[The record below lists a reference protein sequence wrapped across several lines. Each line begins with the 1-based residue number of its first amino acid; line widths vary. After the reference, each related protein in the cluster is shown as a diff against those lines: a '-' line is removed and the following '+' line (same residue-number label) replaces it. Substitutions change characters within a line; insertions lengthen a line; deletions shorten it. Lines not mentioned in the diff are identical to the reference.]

1 MYTLELGLYPLAAI
15 VVGALLT
22 LIFFGV
28 VRLKCAAHWAIG
40 FIFGAMAVITIFS
53 LVTPVHWVELEET
66 VPQTLPVSVKNDYLT
81 NGEPE
86 TEASSPLPHKE
97 GLGVGLLE
105 EIPSYSPAAKPF
117 LYDTSQLFGWLW
129 VAGIIVVL
137 FYQLCMLIRMYRQS
151 RNQEY
156 VSRIDGVK
164 LYNVDGPHAY
174 SLGSSVFIPRIF
186 DDEMRHF
193 MKLHETAHVQHRHFL
208 WLCLCLV
215 LVAMN
220 WYNPFC
226 WWFYNELHL
235 QQELQVDGDVLCQG
249 VDRKAYQYSLLRAT
263 MLGGGPVWIL
273 SAFGRNPV
281 AKRIAFMESNINL
294 RGSVR
299 RALLSMVL
307 ALAVLSA
314 AVVTACENNEKVM
327 EHPLMGWWK
336 MDFTRNTDNDTE
348 LYPFGKQIAFYNYD
362 TFLTIC
368 YRARN
373 GKTLDFSYS
382 TEEIRLRGD
391 TLVDAM
397 GDPLRYKFID
407 DDTFQNQWTRQPYQ
421 NAMPSGPEITD
432 QWSRIPIDEELME
445 LFTTLSQAD
454 KAHGGKFD
462 GVWVDLTQTVKDDDS
477 KEYLLI
483 SDSLFLSLYYH
494 RQEPKAFRAAGSG
507 YSGTLK
513 EQGEHLQLGDMEPL
527 VYSMPD
533 ADHLVV
539 RKATN
544 ETATPHTFQRI
555 DMPADLKRI
564 LTAPF
569 THEHYDYAHAKEK
582 EQPKESE
589 EAETDVANIP
599 EQLPS
604 FPGGDVEL
612 MTWLNKN
619 TNYPKEAEESG
630 VQGRVIVQFIVEK
643 DGRVTS
649 PKVVKITSI
658 DIPSDTVVA
667 ANHKDMTEE
676 QRKDAEI
683 QDASLK
689 AGVRALK
696 DETIRVIK
704 LMPNWQPGKQQGQ
717 PVRCK
722 YVIPFTFRLS

>member
-1 MYTLELGLYPLAAI
+1 MYTLETGLYPLAAI
-15 VVGALLT
+15 AVGALLT

-28 VRLKCAAHWAIG
+28 VRLKCAARWAIG
-40 FIFGAMAVITIFS
+40 FIFAAMVVITVCS
-53 LVTPVHWVELEET
+53 LVTPVRWVDLDTAVEVMQSEET
-66 VPQTLPVSVKNDYLT
+66 ILNPVEAVGNTTEEATSSQQLKVKTKDIV
-81 NGEPE
+81 
-86 TEASSPLPHKE
+86 ADDSPT
-97 GLGVGLLE
+97 V
-105 EIPSYSPAAKPF
+105 KPF
-117 LYDTSQLFGWLW
+117 LIDVSRMVGWLW
-129 VAGIIVVL
+129 VVGVAVVL
-137 FYQLCMLIRMYRQS
+137 LSQSWQLVRLYRLR
-151 RNQEY
+151 RNQE
-156 VSRIDGVK
+156 VISHASGAK
-164 LYNVDGPHAY
+164 LFAVDGTQAF
-174 SLGSSVFIPRIF
+174 SFGRSVFVPRMF
-186 DDEMRHF
+186 DDEMRQF
-193 MKLHETAHVQHRHFL
+193 MTLHEVAHVRHRHFL
-208 WLCLCLV
+208 WLCVCWV
-215 LVAMN
+215 LVAVN

-226 WWFYNELHL
+226 WVLYRELHL
-235 QQELQVDGDVLCQG
+235 QQELQVDGDVIRQG
-249 VDRKAYQYSLLRAT
+249 IDRKAYQYSLLRAT
-263 MLGGGPVWIL
+263 MQSGGPVWIL

-281 AKRIAFMESNINL
+281 TKRIAFMESDINL
-294 RGSVR
+294 RVSVR
-299 RALLSMVL
+299 RALLSTVL

-314 AVVTACENNEKVM
+314 VVVTACQNNEKVK

-336 MDFTRNTDNDTE
+336 MDFTRNTDSDTE

-382 TEEIRLRGD
+382 TEEMRLRGD

-397 GDPLRYKFID
+397 GAPLRYKFIG

-421 NAMPSGPEITD
+421 NAMPQGPEITD
-432 QWSRIPIDEELME
+432 QWSRIPVDEELLE
-445 LFTTLSQAD
+445 LFDALRQAD

-462 GVWVDLTQTVKDDDS
+462 GVWLNLTQTVKGDDS

-494 RQEPKAFRAAGSG
+494 RQEPEAFRAAGSG
-507 YSGTLK
+507 YSGILK
-513 EQGEHLQLGDMEPL
+513 EIGDYLQLGYMEPL

-555 DMPADLKRI
+555 EMPAELKRI

-569 THEHYDYAHAKEK
+569 THEHYDYTYAIEK
-582 EQPKESE
+582 EQPQESE
-589 EAETDVANIP
+589 EVETDVVNIP

-630 VQGRVIVQFIVEK
+630 VQGRVLVQFIVEK

-649 PKVVKITSI
+649 PKVVKTTGL
-658 DIPSDTVVA
+658 DIPSDTVVV
-667 ANHKDMTEE
+667 ANRKDMTEE

-683 QDASLK
+683 QDAGLK
-689 AGVRALK
+689 AGVQALK
-696 DETIRVIK
+696 DEAVRVIK
-704 LMPNWQPGKQQGQ
+704 LMPNWQPGKQRGQ

-722 YVIPFTFRLS
+722 YVIPVTFRLS

>member
-1 MYTLELGLYPLAAI
+1 MPMYTLELGLYPLAAI

-193 MKLHETAHVQHRHFL
+193 MKLHETAHVRHRHFL

-336 MDFTRNTDNDTE
+336 MDFTRNTDSDTE

-397 GDPLRYKFID
+397 GDPLRYQFID

-462 GVWVDLTQTVKDDDS
+462 GVWVNLTQTVKGDDS

-507 YSGTLK
+507 YTSTLK
-513 EQGEHLQLGDMEPL
+513 EIGDYLQLGDMEPL

-533 ADHLVV
+533 ADHLTI
-539 RKATN
+539 RNATN
-544 ETATPHTFQRI
+544 EHATPHNYLRI
-555 DMPADLKRI
+555 AMPAELKRI
-564 LTAPF
+564 LTAPMIQG
-569 THEHYDYAHAKEK
+569 H
-582 EQPKESE
+582 
-589 EAETDVANIP
+589 
-599 EQLPS
+599 
-604 FPGGDVEL
+604 
-612 MTWLNKN
+612 
-619 TNYPKEAEESG
+619 SG
-630 VQGRVIVQFIVEK
+630 
-643 DGRVTS
+643 
-649 PKVVKITSI
+649 
-658 DIPSDTVVA
+658 
-667 ANHKDMTEE
+667 
-676 QRKDAEI
+676 
-683 QDASLK
+683 
-689 AGVRALK
+689 
-696 DETIRVIK
+696 
-704 LMPNWQPGKQQGQ
+704 
-717 PVRCK
+717 
-722 YVIPFTFRLS
+722 

>member
-193 MKLHETAHVQHRHFL
+193 MKLHETAHVRHRHFL

-336 MDFTRNTDNDTE
+336 MDFTRNTDSDTE

-421 NAMPSGPEITD
+421 NAMPKGPEITD

-462 GVWVDLTQTVKDDDS
+462 GVWVDQTQTVKGDDS

-507 YSGTLK
+507 YTSTLK
-513 EQGEHLQLGDMEPL
+513 EIGDYLQLGDMEPL

-533 ADHLVV
+533 ADHLF
-539 RKATN
+539 AMQQTSM
-544 ETATPHTFQRI
+544 PHLITI
-555 DMPADLKRI
+555 CASPC
-564 LTAPF
+564 
-569 THEHYDYAHAKEK
+569 
-582 EQPKESE
+582 
-589 EAETDVANIP
+589 
-599 EQLPS
+599 LP
-604 FPGGDVEL
+604 
-612 MTWLNKN
+612 N
-619 TNYPKEAEESG
+619 
-630 VQGRVIVQFIVEK
+630 
-643 DGRVTS
+643 
-649 PKVVKITSI
+649 
-658 DIPSDTVVA
+658 
-667 ANHKDMTEE
+667 
-676 QRKDAEI
+676 
-683 QDASLK
+683 
-689 AGVRALK
+689 
-696 DETIRVIK
+696 
-704 LMPNWQPGKQQGQ
+704 
-717 PVRCK
+717 
-722 YVIPFTFRLS
+722 

>member
-1 MYTLELGLYPLAAI
+1 MYTLETGLYPLAAI
-15 VVGALLT
+15 MVGALLT

-28 VRLKCAAHWAIG
+28 VRLKCAARWAIG
-40 FIFGAMAVITIFS
+40 FIFAAMVVITVCS
-53 LVTPVHWVELEET
+53 LVTPVRWVDLDTAVEVMQSEET
-66 VPQTLPVSVKNDYLT
+66 ILNPVEAVGNTTEEATSSQQLKVKTKDIV
-81 NGEPE
+81 
-86 TEASSPLPHKE
+86 ADDSPT
-97 GLGVGLLE
+97 V
-105 EIPSYSPAAKPF
+105 KPF
-117 LYDTSQLFGWLW
+117 LIDVSRMVGWLW
-129 VAGIIVVL
+129 VVGVAVVL
-137 FYQLCMLIRMYRQS
+137 LSQSWQLVRLYRLR
-151 RNQEY
+151 RNQE
-156 VSRIDGVK
+156 VISHASGAK
-164 LYNVDGPHAY
+164 LFAVDGTQAF
-174 SLGSSVFIPRIF
+174 SFGRSVFVPRIF

-193 MKLHETAHVQHRHFL
+193 MTLHEMAHVRHRHFL
-208 WLCLCLV
+208 WLCVCWV
-215 LVAMN
+215 LVAVN

-226 WWFYNELHL
+226 WVLYRELHL
-235 QQELQVDGDVLCQG
+235 QQELQVDGDVIRQG
-249 VDRKAYQYSLLRAT
+249 IDRKAYQYSLLRAT
-263 MLGGGPVWIL
+263 MQSGGPVWIL

-281 AKRIAFMESNINL
+281 TKRIAFMESDINL
-294 RGSVR
+294 RASVR
-299 RALLSMVL
+299 RALLSTVL

-314 AVVTACENNEKVM
+314 VVVTACQNNEKVK
-327 EHPLMGWWK
+327 EHPL
-336 MDFTRNTDNDTE
+336 
-348 LYPFGKQIAFYNYD
+348 QIAFYNYD

-382 TEEIRLRGD
+382 TEEMRLRGD

-397 GDPLRYKFID
+397 GAPLRYKFIG

-421 NAMPSGPEITD
+421 NAMPQGPEITD
-432 QWSRIPIDEELME
+432 QWSRIPVDEELLE
-445 LFTTLSQAD
+445 LFDALRQAD

-462 GVWVDLTQTVKDDDS
+462 GVWLNLTQTVKGDDS

-494 RQEPKAFRAAGSG
+494 RQEPEAFRAAGSG
-507 YSGTLK
+507 YSGILK
-513 EQGEHLQLGDMEPL
+513 EIGDYLQLGYMEPL

-533 ADHLVV
+533 ADHLTI
-539 RKATN
+539 RDATN
-544 ETATPHTFQRI
+544 EQATPHHYQRI
-555 DMPADLKRI
+555 AMPAELKRI

-569 THEHYDYAHAKEK
+569 THEHYDYTYAIEK
-582 EQPKESE
+582 EQPQESE
-589 EAETDVANIP
+589 EVETDVVNIP

-630 VQGRVIVQFIVEK
+630 VQGRVLVQFIVEK

-649 PKVVKITSI
+649 PKVVKTTGL
-658 DIPSDTVVA
+658 DIPSDTVVV
-667 ANHKDMTEE
+667 ANRKDMTEE

-683 QDASLK
+683 QDAGLK
-689 AGVRALK
+689 AGVQALK
-696 DETIRVIK
+696 DEAVRVIK

>member
-1 MYTLELGLYPLAAI
+1 MAAI

-28 VRLKCAAHWAIG
+28 VRLKCAARWAIG
-40 FIFGAMAVITIFS
+40 FIFAAMVVITASS
-53 LVTPVHWVELEET
+53 LVTPVRWVELDTTVEVLVQPEET
-66 VPQTLPVSVKNDYLT
+66 VLTPAEVAGSTTEEAVPSPQLKVKAK
-81 NGEPE
+81 E
-86 TEASSPLPHKE
+86 TVADDSPT
-97 GLGVGLLE
+97 V
-105 EIPSYSPAAKPF
+105 KPF
-117 LYDTSQLFGWLW
+117 LHDVSRMFGWLW
-129 VAGIIVVL
+129 VVGVAVVL
-137 FYQLCMLIRMYRQS
+137 LSQSWQLVRLYRLR
-151 RNQEY
+151 RNQE
-156 VSRIDGVK
+156 VISHASGAK
-164 LYNVDGPHAY
+164 LFAVDGTQAF
-174 SLGSSVFIPRIF
+174 SFGRSVFVPRMF
-186 DDEMRHF
+186 DDEMRQF
-193 MKLHETAHVQHRHFL
+193 MTLHEVAHVRHRHFL
-208 WLCLCLV
+208 WLCVCWV
-215 LVAMN
+215 LVAVN

-226 WWFYNELHL
+226 WVLYRELHL
-235 QQELQVDGDVLCQG
+235 QQELQVDGDVIRQG
-249 VDRKAYQYSLLRAT
+249 IDRKAYQYSLLRAT
-263 MLGGGPVWIL
+263 MQSGGPVWIL

-281 AKRIAFMESNINL
+281 TKRIAFMDSDINL

-299 RALLSMVL
+299 RALLSAVL

-314 AVVTACENNEKVM
+314 AVVTACKNNEKVK

-336 MDFTRNTDNDTE
+336 MDFTRNTDSDTE

-382 TEEIRLRGD
+382 TEEMRLRGD

-397 GDPLRYKFID
+397 GAPLRYKFIG

-421 NAMPSGPEITD
+421 NAMPQGPEITD
-432 QWSRIPIDEELME
+432 QWSRIPVDEELLE
-445 LFTTLSQAD
+445 LFDALRQAD

-462 GVWVDLTQTVKDDDS
+462 GVWLNLTQTVKGDDS

-494 RQEPKAFRAAGSG
+494 RQEPEAFRAAGSG
-507 YSGTLK
+507 YSGILK
-513 EQGEHLQLGDMEPL
+513 EIGDYLQLGYMEPL

-555 DMPADLKRI
+555 EMPAELKRI

-569 THEHYDYAHAKEK
+569 THEHYDYTYAREK
-582 EQPKESE
+582 EQPQESE
-589 EAETDVANIP
+589 EVETDVVNIP

-630 VQGRVIVQFIVEK
+630 VQGRVLVQFIVEK

-649 PKVVKITSI
+649 PKVVKTTGL
-658 DIPSDTVVA
+658 DIPSDTVVV
-667 ANHKDMTEE
+667 ANRKDMTEE

-683 QDASLK
+683 QDAGLK
-689 AGVRALK
+689 AGVQALK
-696 DETIRVIK
+696 DEAVRVIK
-704 LMPNWQPGKQQGQ
+704 LMPNWQPGKQRGQ

-722 YVIPFTFRLS
+722 YVIPVTFRLS